1 MLKLS
6 KKVEY
11 ALMAV
16 KYIAAKPDGM
26 SATSKEISEEYDISY
41 ELLSKVLQRLSKFN
55 IVKSYQGIK
64 GGYSLS
70 KSPKDISIIDI
81 IRAIESNYKIT
92 NCMEHNNSNFGCER
106 IDNCSIKSPLSKLQ
120 NEIDKLFNS
129 MTIYQIM

>member
-16 KYIAAKPDGM
+16 KHIAAKQNGI
-26 SATSKEISEEYDISY
+26 SVTAKEISDEYNISY

-70 KSPKDISIIDI
+70 KSPKEISIIDI
-81 IRAIESNYKIT
+81 ISAIETNYKIT
-92 NCMEHNNSNFGCER
+92 DCMDQNHSAAECVHLNNCCIRN
-106 IDNCSIKSPLSKLQ
+106 PLIKLQ
-120 NEIDKLFNS
+120 REIDKLFDS
-129 MTIYQIM
+129 TTIYQIM